1 MKNGLSALPLGGVGE
16 IGMNLMVYEC
26 DGDMLIVDV
35 GITFPDE
42 FAPGTDVVLP
52 DIAYVRENIKR
63 LKGIVIT
70 HAHEDHIGG
79 LAYLWEDMPAPVYLT
94 KFANHV
100 LQAKLQDMGLEKQVP
115 VHVVKPGARTK
126 IGKFEVEYI
135 EVTHSIP
142 EGNAVALRTP
152 YGTIM
157 HTGDY
162 KLDATP
168 TLGNASNLKRL
179 KEIGDEG
186 VLAMLGDSTNI
197 FRLEDS
203 GSEGA
208 VKESL
213 DKVLAGRKNRIYFCT
228 FASNVG
234 RVKTA
239 LELAKKHNRKVAL
252 WGYSM
257 KKMLG
262 YAHECGYI
270 SNDLYNHIIDPIEA
284 MSLPR
289 NRVLVLVTG
298 SQAEPRAALAKLANN
313 EIGLE
318 LTEGDTVLLSSK
330 MIPGN
335 ERAIYH
341 LINKLT
347 KQGAEIVHE
356 KSDFVHV
363 SGHAAQGEI
372 AEMYKL
378 IRPEIA
384 VPVHGE
390 YAHLK
395 AHAEFAKKQGVPK
408 QFVIENGTR
417 VYFGPD
423 SPKAVKEEGYR
434 FGRMYVD
441 GLNIL
446 DEDKYILRERRQM
459 SFHGAVMVSA
469 AIDRELGELCDDV
482 VVKSQGIV
490 DHTLQ
495 PELMTAAVEEATS
508 AAEEAIGKYGVDIP
522 KVEEAIR
529 IAVRRLFSIER
540 GRKPTTIV
548 TVLEV

>member
-42 FAPGTDVVLP
+42 YAPGTDVILP

-94 KFANHV
+94 EFANHV
-100 LQAKLQDMGLEKQVP
+100 LQSKLQEMGLEKQVP
-115 VHVVKPGARTK
+115 IHLVRPEERIK
-126 IGKFEVEYI
+126 IGNFEVEYI

-162 KLDATP
+162 KLDPNPA
-168 TLGNASNLKRL
+168 LGNKSNLKRL

-197 FRLEDS
+197 FKPADS

-257 KKMLG
+257 KKMLR
-262 YAHECGYI
+262 YAHDCGYI
-270 SNDLYNHIIDPIEA
+270 NNDLYNHIIDPLEA

-289 NRVLVLVTG
+289 NQVLVLVTG

-313 EIGLE
+313 
-318 LTEGDTVLLSSK
+318 
-330 MIPGN
+330 
-335 ERAIYH
+335 
-341 LINKLT
+341 
-347 KQGAEIVHE
+347 
-356 KSDFVHV
+356 
-363 SGHAAQGEI
+363 
-372 AEMYKL
+372 
-378 IRPEIA
+378 
-384 VPVHGE
+384 
-390 YAHLK
+390 
-395 AHAEFAKKQGVPK
+395 
-408 QFVIENGTR
+408 
-417 VYFGPD
+417 
-423 SPKAVKEEGYR
+423 
-434 FGRMYVD
+434 
-441 GLNIL
+441 
-446 DEDKYILRERRQM
+446 
-459 SFHGAVMVSA
+459 
-469 AIDRELGELCDDV
+469 
-482 VVKSQGIV
+482 
-490 DHTLQ
+490 
-495 PELMTAAVEEATS
+495 
-508 AAEEAIGKYGVDIP
+508 
-522 KVEEAIR
+522 
-529 IAVRRLFSIER
+529 
-540 GRKPTTIV
+540 
-548 TVLEV
+548 